1 RIGPIGVWSF
11 QFDRMSAAKAR
22 DTARRIEAMGA
33 GALWLP
39 ESLVSK
45 ELFAHITT
53 VLASTDRLALA
64 SGIANIW
71 ARDAVAMQNAG
82 RTLAG
87 AVPGRFILGLG
98 VRPE

>member
-1 RIGPIGVWSF
+1 MHSGRAVAARIGPIGVWSF
-11 QFDRMSAAKAR
+11 QLDRMTAAKAR
-22 DTARRIEAMGA
+22 EAARRIEAMGA

-45 ELFAHITT
+45 ELFAHVTM
-53 VLASTDRLALA
+53 VLAATDRLAVA

-82 RTLAG
+82 RTIAE
-87 AVPGRFILGLG
+87 AFP
-98 VRPE
+98 